1 MDHETVNGNG
11 QGERQDLIVGV
22 EDKMTLRE
30 YCVYG
35 LQQVLVESSGMTFP
49 VAAGMALGLPRET
62 IQYMVQAYLI
72 GAGIVTITQSH
83 RWLKLPIVQGPS
95 SVFLALSITLGS
107 TLGMAATWTG
117 MVIGGI
123 VSTVL
128 AWPLGWWGKMRPLI
142 AAPPIY
148 GPLVTLIGLSLTGV
162 VIGLIIGRPGTPNF
176 ADPLNGFLAA
186 FTVIAAF
193 VMTLYFKKG
202 FLRFGSI
209 LLAIIAGTAIAA
221 AAGKTNFA
229 AVGNAAWFGL
239 PQLMPFGWEI
249 NSAAIIICIIGY
261 AIAIIESMGNY
272 VLVGEVMAKQKI
284 DEKRMN
290 QGILGEAVGSTLS
303 SLIGGSPTTSFAQN
317 IGAISVT
324 GIGSRHVITTSGII
338 VLILG
343 FIPKVGAVVASIPPA
358 VLGGI
363 YVITWGMVIMQGIRV
378 CGRMPLTNLNML
390 VAGCTFM
397 VGMGAYFLP
406 APFLALLS
414 PSVKAI
420 LSTGLIAGTI
430 TGITF
435 YVIFKFILKV
445 DER

>member
-1 MDHETVNGNG
+1 MGKT
-11 QGERQDLIVGV
+11 
-22 EDKMTLRE
+22 
-30 YCVYG
+30 
-35 LQQVLVESSGMTFP
+35 
-49 VAAGMALGLPRET
+49 AAG
-62 IQYMVQAYLI
+62 
-72 GAGIVTITQSH
+72 H
-83 RWLKLPIVQGPS
+83 RR
-95 SVFLALSITLGS
+95 
-107 TLGMAATWTG
+107 AAN
-117 MVIGGI
+117 
-123 VSTVL
+123 
-128 AWPLGWWGKMRPLI
+128 
-142 AAPPIY
+142 Y
-148 GPLVTLIGLSLTGV
+148 GPLVTLIGLSLTGI

-176 ADPLNGFLAA
+176 ADPLNGILAVVTIITA
-186 FTVIAAF
+186 FS
-193 VMTLYFKKG
+193 MTLYFKTG

-209 LLAIIAGTAIAA
+209 LLAIGAGTAVAGI
-221 AAGKTNFA
+221 AGKTNFA

-249 NSAAIIICIIGY
+249 NTAAIIIAVVGY

-272 VLVGEVMAKQKI
+272 ILVGEVMAKQKV

-290 QGILGEAVGSTLS
+290 QGILGEAVGSTIS

-324 GIGSRHVITTSGII
+324 GIGSRHVITMSGVI
-338 VLILG
+338 VLVLG

-420 LSTGLIAGTI
+420 MSTGLIAGTV
-430 TGITF
+430 TGITL
-435 YVIFKFILKV
+435 YVVFKFILRA